1 LIGGVMMPK
10 TVVSLAIWVFMFG
23 LGAGLAGLLLFI
35 LYQTQIN
42 NLEGR
47 IIDSQEEL
55 EDKLNNRI
63 EELEKRPAAPQPD
76 ATLNVA
82 AEAAERARNELV
94 RSVAPAIVGI
104 RGLDASGNGTNGTGF
119 IVNTTGEGSWVV
131 TNYQLVAGS
140 RPETGVNV
148 KIGPSEVYAELYEVD
163 AGADLA
169 LVIVNVSGRKALR
182 FTRGDLKPGD
192 TVWVIGTARGS
203 PYAKAV
209 EARLVDYSP
218 ARVVVDVDPGAE
230 YNGGPVIDA
239 SGRVVGVLSGRPPR
253 PAVLRTDPAASPSP
267 VPVSREA
274 TPIRSACNVILRCP
288 GSRPSPAATPTAAS
302 GSPAPRSPRPSPS
315 PEPPPSPAPSLAD
328 PANPFFQSPAN

>member
-1 LIGGVMMPK
+1 MMPK

-55 EDKLNNRI
+55 EEKLNKRI
-63 EELEKRPAAPQPD
+63 EELEKRPAAPEAS

-82 AEAAERARNELV
+82 AENAERVRNEVL
-94 RSVAPAIVGI
+94 RNAAPAIVGI
-104 RGLDASGNGTNGTGF
+104 RAKDPSGAVTNGTGF
-119 IVNTTGEGSWVV
+119 VVNTTGEGSWVV
-131 TNYQLVAGS
+131 TSYQLVAGAQ
-140 RPETGVNV
+140 PQTGVTV
-148 KIGPSEVYAELYEVD
+148 KIGPSEVIGEVYEVD
-163 AGADLA
+163 SGSDLA
-169 LVIVNVSGRKALR
+169 LVIVNVSGKRALR

-203 PYAKAV
+203 PYAKIV

-218 ARVVVDVDPGAE
+218 ARVVVDVDPIAE
-230 YNGGPVIDA
+230 YNGGPVIDS

-253 PAVLRTDPAASPSP
+253 ATVARGGPAASPSP

-288 GSRPSPAATPTAAS
+288 GSRPSPSATPTAAS
-302 GSPAPRSPRPSPS
+302 RSPAPASPQPAPAQS
-315 PEPPPSPAPSLAD
+315 PEPQPSPPPQLAD
-328 PANPFFQSPAN
+328 PSNPFFPDPAN